1 MKLTATVFAVVA
13 SLGFGSLALA
23 QDDERRSYNN
33 QQPRTQ
39 QNAPQQVDQRSPQR
53 HDNRVEQRVDR
64 RMDQRAGHWAQDRV
78 DRRREDRWQD
88 RRVDQRSDPR
98 FDPRVDPRFNQ
109 RHDPRPA
116 QQYGQHLDQ
125 RNQLWNNRRAYYNA
139 RGPEFRRG
147 GYIPREY
154 RNPTYYITDYR
165 PYRLSPPPRNHQW
178 VQVGADYVLIALA
191 TGIIANIV
199 LNQ

>member
-1 MKLTATVFAVVA
+1 MKSTAIVFALVA

-23 QDDERRSYNN
+23 QGDDRRGHNN
-33 QQPRTQ
+33 QRPEAQ
-39 QNAPQQVDQRSPQR
+39 QNAPQQVDQRGPQR
-53 HDNRVEQRVDR
+53 HDNRVEQRVDH
-64 RMDQRAGHWAQDRV
+64 RMDQRAGHWAQDRA

-88 RRVDQRSDPR
+88 HRVDQRSDPR
-98 FDPRVDPRFNQ
+98 FDPRFNQ
-109 RHDPRPA
+109 RHDPRPG

-125 RNQLWNNRRAYYNA
+125 RNQPWNDRRAYYNA

-199 LNQ
+199 LSQ